1 MLGSPLK
8 PIEEER
14 LKTIM
19 RNNARLQELGI
30 KSLASLIASPT
41 VFSPKKIKKE
51 DSDSGSDY
59 DPEGESDT
67 SEADVSCQSSASED
81 NKLQVI
87 SLSRVYIHLCLVCMR
102 KSKTSYIMIR
112 REYML
117 VIC

>member
-19 RNNARLQELGI
+19 RNNARLQELGL

-67 SEADVSCQSSASED
+67 SEADVSCQSAASED

-102 KSKTSYIMIR
+102 KSKTSYIMIW